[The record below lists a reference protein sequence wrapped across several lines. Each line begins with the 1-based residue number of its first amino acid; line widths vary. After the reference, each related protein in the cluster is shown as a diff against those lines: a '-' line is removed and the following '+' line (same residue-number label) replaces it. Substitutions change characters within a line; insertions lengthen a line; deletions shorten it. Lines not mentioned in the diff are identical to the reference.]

1 MHQGATFA
9 MSTTKRAYSE
19 EARQERETSII
30 NSAERLLLERGYF
43 AINMDQVA
51 RTAGLAKGT
60 VYLYFKTKEELF
72 LTVFERQAVVWFD
85 EIEQTLSESVLT
97 PSREAL
103 ADLLVHSLADKLLL
117 TRLVALSTVLFEYN
131 VSLERAHAHKVWIF
145 QKLAMTGKL
154 IDEKFNLS
162 QGQGVE
168 LLFRTF
174 IIVAGLEGFTHL
186 SPIMEQVYETEPTL
200 TKLDFGTELRSLLLM
215 ILQAPGG

>member
-1 MHQGATFA
+1 

-19 EARQERETSII
+19 EARQERETDII

-51 RTAGLAKGT
+51 QTAGLAKGT

-85 EIEQTLSESVLT
+85 EIAQTLSESVLT

-131 VSLERAHAHKVWIF
+131 VSLERARTHKVWIF
-145 QKLAMTGKL
+145 NRLAITGKL

-186 SPIMEQVYETEPTL
+186 SPIMEQVYETEPAL
-200 TKLDFGTELRSLLLM
+200 TKLDFAAELRSLLLM